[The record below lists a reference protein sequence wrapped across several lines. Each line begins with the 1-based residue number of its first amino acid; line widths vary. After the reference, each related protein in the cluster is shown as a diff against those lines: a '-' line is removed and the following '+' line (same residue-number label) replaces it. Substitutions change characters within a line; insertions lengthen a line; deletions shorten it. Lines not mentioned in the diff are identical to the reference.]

1 MNQSPSNSHGNRRSM
16 LRCVQWMALVG
27 FVFLSTDRSPAL
39 GQSTRP
45 VQAFLNSSQIDSLEG
60 TARSPKRLDETL
72 SPQDRMSQLFGE
84 ASRSLSNSSKTDEES
99 DASFL
104 MSGPEKWTSPKG
116 LTNSL
121 QVLLLLT
128 VLSLAPAILLMTTCY
143 VRIIVVLG
151 LLRTAIGTPQLPP
164 SQVVTSIALF
174 MTLFIMAPVWTEV
187 YDEAIKPYSESS
199 SDMSLQQAF
208 EKGADPVRR
217 FMSRQIIMAANEE
230 DVHLFYSHYAPDSP
244 PPAYLDD
251 VPLRV
256 LLPAYMLSE
265 LKVAFMMGF
274 QIYLPFLILD
284 IVIASVT
291 ISMGMMMLPPA
302 MISMPFKLLLFVLLD
317 GWRMVVEMLLV
328 SFGTYAS

>member
-1 MNQSPSNSHGNRRSM
+1 MIPSKSIELQGSVSRARKEVSLSRFGRSLSKCRWGKVSLKSEEPWRDEPISEQQHGNRRSM

-244 PPAYLDD
+244 PPLT
-251 VPLRV
+251 
-256 LLPAYMLSE
+256 S
-265 LKVAFMMGF
+265 
-274 QIYLPFLILD
+274 
-284 IVIASVT
+284 T
-291 ISMGMMMLPPA
+291 
-302 MISMPFKLLLFVLLD
+302 
-317 GWRMVVEMLLV
+317 
-328 SFGTYAS
+328 TYHFEFCYRLTC